1 MDLQRVKGGGER
13 SVPGWVSCLVQV
25 NVQSHWGSTYSIQEH
40 HELLVCLFA
49 PASLVAYS
57 VGARRNAEISWV
69 SSVSQACSKKGQFKQ
84 RLSRKCWFVWIFF
97 FWGGAVDNKK
107 SSTSAWCRRL
117 LSLIF
122 MGKENKVNHV
132 QNQCSSVLKTS
143 ASSFSI
149 KLPGTVD
156 QLGNLNPR
164 PSRAEILWLT
174 IISATGSWITV
185 PGDWASVRLLQS
197 LLAIQQG
204 SALLS
209 AVSHCQL
216 RHPQCKLTEHRAELP
231 ALCSGR
237 SGTAWQR
244 PPTPTRTHDS
254 HPRVPRP
261 SIPQATF

>member
-1 MDLQRVKGGGER
+1 M
-13 SVPGWVSCLVQV
+13 
-25 NVQSHWGSTYSIQEH
+25 
-40 HELLVCLFA
+40 
-49 PASLVAYS
+49 
-57 VGARRNAEISWV
+57 
-69 SSVSQACSKKGQFKQ
+69 
-84 RLSRKCWFVWIFF
+84 
-97 FWGGAVDNKK
+97 
-107 SSTSAWCRRL
+107 
-117 LSLIF
+117 
-122 MGKENKVNHV
+122 NHV

-231 ALCSGR
+231 VLAGVEQHDS
-237 SGTAWQR
+237 APQ
-244 PPTPTRTHDS
+244 PPRAHMTPTLGFPGLPSLKLLSSKLLFGSWCLRQESASLTS
-254 HPRVPRP
+254 H
-261 SIPQATF
+261 TLCLWG